1 MGEYDEA
8 RRINSDYWIDAN
20 EGRWEE
26 AIQASQRRA
35 QLYPNSGI
43 WNAEAEAAS
52 AALEAGGI
60 KHLWKAAGRYQVIG
74 VFEFADGDEMDAA
87 LHSLPIWQMGH
98 HELVQNEQWIP
109 LRDYVN
115 WAADLKQLSGAA

>member
-1 MGEYDEA
+1 MQMLFMADIVKPDGMD
-8 RRINSDYWIDAN
+8 DA
-20 EGRWEE
+20 EFIR
-26 AIQASQRRA
+26 
-35 QLYPNSGI
+35 I